1 MLACL
6 SSFCKV
12 ARVYRKLHCP
22 GSGRKADVINVARLG
37 ASGRLRRRRMTLTL
51 TTALEGAPTD
61 VPALERLLARHVAG
75 ARHLRW
81 SGAELVRSVVRSQTR
96 CRCIFG
102 MLDGKT
108 G

>member
-1 MLACL
+1 MLQ
-6 SSFCKV
+6 
-12 ARVYRKLHCP
+12 
-22 GSGRKADVINVARLG
+22 DLG
-37 ASGRLRRRRMTLTL
+37 PVEDLRRRRMTLTL

-81 SGAELVRSVVRSQTR
+81 SGAELVRSAVRRQT
-96 CRCIFG
+96 CDRCIFG
-102 MLDGKT
+102 MLGGKA